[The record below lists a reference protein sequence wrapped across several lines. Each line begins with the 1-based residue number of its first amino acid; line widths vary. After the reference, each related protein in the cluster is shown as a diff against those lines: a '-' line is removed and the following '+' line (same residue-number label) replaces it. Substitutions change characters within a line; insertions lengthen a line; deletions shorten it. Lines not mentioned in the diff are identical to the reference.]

1 MPCTLICKLNVMYFD
16 QGPLYLPVRDL
27 LKYSM
32 SDTALIFCLDLM
44 SLRRV
49 RPMGVRPV

>member
-1 MPCTLICKLNVMYFD
+1 MSCILICKLNIMYFD

-32 SDTALIFCLDLM
+32 SDTALIFCLDPM